1 MKGNFEKSC
10 IIGSKEFYDKTL
22 HVRNCNMIFCK
33 KTLLI
38 LPGKIKIFASN
49 IYYGNKFIILTNFT
63 FLLFGSPL
71 FLQETIVVDM
81 SKQLLIVL
89 S

>member
-33 KTLLI
+33 KHYLYCQEKLRY
-38 LPGKIKIFASN
+38 LPQIFTTGIN
-49 IYYGNKFIILTNFT
+49 LYIISTNFT
-63 FLLFGSPL
+63 FLL
-71 FLQETIVVDM
+71 
-81 SKQLLIVL
+81 
-89 S
+89 